1 MFRVI
6 EEKPPQWLLDDIQKG
21 NDKLKNNYTLKNLRL
36 QDMLTFNLVMYEDD
50 IVAFSGLQNWYDGT
64 ARVNSR
70 YYVTPKYRQYSLR
83 EKRVR
88 YLWKYLMPYQIKVA
102 EEIGFKK
109 LFWSTELYRRRG
121 KTMELTIQQAKKHL
135 PKGWYFNRLEGLYQI
150 KNAKQEVCQILKS

>member
-1 MFRVI
+1 
-6 EEKPPQWLLDDIQKG
+6 
-21 NDKLKNNYTLKNLRL
+21 
-36 QDMLTFNLVMYEDD
+36 MLTFNLVMYEDD

-70 YYVTPKYRQYSLR
+70 YYVTPKYRQYALR

-88 YLWKYLMPYQIKVA
+88 YLWEYLAPFQIKVA

-135 PKGWYFNRLEGLYQI
+135 PKGWYFKRLEGLHQI
-150 KNAKQEVCQILKS
+150 KNAKQEVCLILKS